1 MSDNSI
7 VFYKTKCTFGHM
19 FLEDITSEWRLKCK
33 FHLTFLLHQ
42 IEIPCLILCQLE
54 LKAGTDMYCQ
64 VDSKCCLDHHLVY
77 FPTVRRNARTPD
89 AFRVGDFGKFRA
101 DHVR

>member
-7 VFYKTKCTFGHM
+7 VFYKTKCTFGHV
-19 FLEDITSEWRLKCK
+19 FLEVITGEWRLKCK

-42 IEIPCLILCQLE
+42 IEILCLILCQSE

-64 VDSKCCLDHHLVY
+64 VDSKCCLVY

-89 AFRVGDFGKFRA
+89 AFSVGDFEKFRA
-101 DHVR
+101 DNVR